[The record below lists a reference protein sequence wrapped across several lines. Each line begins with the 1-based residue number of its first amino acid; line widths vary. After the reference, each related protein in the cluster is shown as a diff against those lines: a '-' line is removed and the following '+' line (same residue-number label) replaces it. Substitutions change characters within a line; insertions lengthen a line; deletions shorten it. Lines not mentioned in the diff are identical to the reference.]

1 MDKETKKILD
11 EGKTLKDFMSH
22 EGYGIAKSKLINRV
36 SEIIDIH
43 TMDMNVSPEQL
54 AIELKARKLASQLV
68 LDWIRID
75 IEGTVQQAETNGQN
89 FTLNQKSWIIREEDL
104 TDK

>member
-11 EGKTLKDFMSH
+11 EGKVLKEFISH
-22 EGYGIAKSKLINRV
+22 EGYAIAKTKLFNRV
-36 SEIIDIH
+36 SGIIDIH
-43 TMDMNVSPEQL
+43 TMNMNLAPEQL
-54 AIELKARKLASQLV
+54 AIELKARQLASQTI

-89 FTLNQKSWIIREEDL
+89 FTLNQKSWIIREDSN
-104 TDK
+104 

>member
-1 MDKETKKILD
+1 MKEFI
-11 EGKTLKDFMSH
+11 SH
-22 EGYGIAKSKLINRV
+22 EGYAIAKAKLFSRV
-36 SEIIDIH
+36 SELIDIH

-54 AIELKARKLASQLV
+54 AIELKARKLASQII

-89 FTLNQKSWIIREEDL
+89 FTLNQKSWIIREDSN
-104 TDK
+104 